1 MSLISIILLETA
13 EHGAAAPG
21 LIDFADPRLWV
32 FFSLAILVAVVLRKK
47 VPALVTKSLDE
58 RADAIRKE
66 LDDARRLREEAQE
79 LLASYERRQR
89 EAEKEA
95 EDIITQ
101 AKHEAELFARDARE
115 RLQEML
121 KRRAEAATRKI
132 AQAETRAA
140 ADVRA
145 HAAALASATTKIAL
159 EESLTKTAQS
169 KLVNESIEE
178 LGKSL
183 Q

>member
-21 LIDFADPRLWV
+21 VFDLSDPRLWV
-32 FFSLAILVAVVLRKK
+32 FFSLAALVAVVVWKK
-47 VPALVTKSLDE
+47 VPALATKALDE
-58 RADAIRKE
+58 RAELIRKE

-95 EDIITQ
+95 EEIIAQ
-101 AKHEAELFARDARE
+101 AKKEAELFARDARE
-115 RLQEML
+115 NLQDVL
-121 KRRAEAATRKI
+121 TRRAEAATRKI

-140 ADVRA
+140 ADVRE
-145 HAAALASATTKIAL
+145 HAAALASATAEIAL
-159 EESLTKTAQS
+159 AQSLTKTAQG
-169 KLVNESIEE
+169 KLVSDSIEE